1 MKIRQYFTKTLN
13 GMALGLFASLI
24 IGLILKQIG
33 ELTGILLLVT
43 FGNVS
48 QVLMGPA
55 IGAAVAYSVKASPL
69 GIFASM
75 VTGAIGAGSV
85 SVLETG
91 QMIIRV
97 GEPMGAFIAALA
109 AAEFSKLIAG
119 KTKVDIV
126 IVPALTIIVGG
137 LVGVTLSPIIASFMK
152 SFGALINAATELQ
165 PIPMGVILAVVMG
178 MVLTLP
184 ISSAALAISM
194 GISGIAAGAALV
206 GCACQMIGFA
216 VISYKE
222 NGIGGAIAQGLGT
235 SMLQIPNIIKN
246 PKIWIPPI
254 IASALLGPVST
265 TLLKMES
272 NSIGAGMGTSGLVGQ
287 FGAYA
292 AMKDQMDLTS
302 FLLIIALMHFIL
314 PAIISLIISEWMR
327 KKKWIKPGD
336 MLLPDNK

>member
-33 ELTGILLLVT
+33 ELTGLQLLVT
-43 FGNVS
+43 FGS
-48 QVLMGPA
+48 IAQVLMGPA

-69 GIFASM
+69 GIFASI
-75 VTGAIGAGSV
+75 VTGTIGAGSV
-85 SVLETG
+85 NIIESG
-91 QMIIRV
+91 QMIIRI
-97 GEPMGAFIAALA
+97 GEPMGAFIASLA
-109 AAEFSKLIAG
+109 SAEFSKIIAG

-126 IVPALTIIVGG
+126 VVPALTIIVGG
-137 LVGVTLSPIIASFMK
+137 LVGVTLSPVIAAFMK
-152 SFGALINAATELQ
+152 TFGALINTATELQ
-165 PIPMGVILAVVMG
+165 PIPMGIILAIVMG

-194 GISGIAAGAALV
+194 GLSGIAAGAALV

-216 VISYKE
+216 VISYRE

-292 AMKDQMDLTS
+292 AMKNQMDLAS
-302 FLLIIALMHFIL
+302 FLLIIAVMHFIL
-314 PAIISLIISEWMR
+314 PALISLIISEWMR